1 MKFFHLIARFKNLK
15 KKLGHAWKAFRHPG
29 TPLIAKLLL
38 SLGILGYVLMPMDA
52 LPDFILFF
60 GLADDIV
67 VIPLLVWIFMK
78 FVPQEVLEAVNKSEQ
93 KK

>member
-1 MKFFHLIARFKNLK
+1 
-15 KKLGHAWKAFRHPG
+15 
-29 TPLIAKLLL
+29 
-38 SLGILGYVLMPMDA
+38 MPMDA

-67 VIPLLVWIFMK
+67 IIPILVWIFMK
-78 FVPQEVLEAVNKSEQ
+78 FVPEEVKEAVNKSEQ